1 MQQNTRH
8 MCTMKRMSS
17 DRVST
22 PTMWTP
28 RTCSPIMVMRHQLHL
43 HKRQGTSMV
52 MMTHQPGAAIR
63 VGIELH
69 LGQKPKLGGRYAD
82 DSLIY
87 ISYLV
92 GSLYIHILFSVLF

>member
-1 MQQNTRH
+1 
-8 MCTMKRMSS
+8 
-17 DRVST
+17 
-22 PTMWTP
+22 
-28 RTCSPIMVMRHQLHL
+28 
-43 HKRQGTSMV
+43 MV

-87 ISYLV
+87 ISHLV